1 MILGKFGD
9 IKGEVGID
17 QFTDQIELHSFQW
30 GVGVG
35 VSTPSQSTNN
45 ERSASMPS
53 FSEATVTKAFDLS
66 SCQFMQKCVT
76 GDEMKVELTFLK
88 SAGGENKAYM
98 TVVMENVLISGFSL
112 SSGGDMPSESIS
124 LNYTKFQV
132 TYISQSA
139 NSDLAGKDKFGWDL
153 VLNKAAAATS

>member
-9 IKGEVGID
+9 IKGETSID
-17 QFTDQIELHSFQW
+17 SYVDQVELGSFQW

-35 VSTPSQSTNN
+35 VSSPSSSSNN
-45 ERSASMPS
+45 ERSTGQPS
-53 FSEATVTKAFDLS
+53 FSEAVVTKSFDLA
-66 SCQFMQKCVT
+66 SCQFMQKCAQ

-88 SAGGENKAYM
+88 SAGGQNKPYM
-98 TVVMENVLISGFSL
+98 LVTMENVLISGFSL

-132 TYISQSA
+132 TYISQST

-153 VLNKAAAATS
+153 AANIPAAAS

>member
-17 QFTDQIELHSFQW
+17 QFTDQIRLDSFQW

-35 VSTPSQSTNN
+35 VSSPSDSTNN
-45 ERSASMPS
+45 ERSTSQPS
-53 FSEATVTKAFDLS
+53 FSECTVTKSFDLS
-66 SCQFMQKCVT
+66 SCQFMQKCAA
-76 GDEMKVELTFLK
+76 GDEMTVELNFIK
-88 SAGGENKAYM
+88 SAGGENKPYM
-98 TVVMENVLISGFSL
+98 IVTMENVLISGMSL

-153 VLNKAAAATS
+153 VLNKAAAAS